1 MFEIGQLVVCVN
13 DKGFVLPAA
22 SVPPRKGHVYEV
34 VGFSSYFVGGVS
46 KNGGVLLDS
55 ALGVLNG
62 RAIGWNPSRFRP
74 VTKRNEEI
82 IAGLLVPKKDEVD
95 A

>member
-1 MFEIGQLVVCVN
+1 MFEIGQLVVCIEESPIKRYRRAFKSGPK
-13 DKGFVLPAA
+13 KGDVVTIREIFCAGDTVGLIFEEHINGNTP
-22 SVPPRKGHVYEV
+22 SGFE
-34 VGFSSYFVGGVS
+34 VGF
-46 KNGGVLLDS
+46 DS
-55 ALGVLNG
+55 VY
-62 RAIGWNPSRFRP
+62 FRP

>member
-1 MFEIGQLVVCVN
+1 MFKVGQLVVCVN
-13 DKGFVLPAA
+13 DKGFVLPAG
-22 SVPPRKGHVYEV
+22 SVPPRKGRVYEV
-34 VGFSSYFVGGVS
+34 VGFSSYFVGGNRMDGGIVLD
-46 KNGGVLLDS
+46 NARGVLS
-55 ALGVLNG
+55 G